1 MPKEKLTAT
10 HHAVVLTCIS
20 FLYTDILFIISWSRS
35 VQRVHEEK
43 EKQANTLQC
52 YSSEPVYSPTNKLL
66 KRKFFFQQKWKGKT
80 PNIAVFFPPNISPL
94 SKNMGG
100 LVVQRRK
107 ANLRR
112 TTLTIMQKQFWK
124 NWMHLISTSRLNV
137 QSKIKISGG
146 SFYNRPKPF
155 SGLT

>member
-43 EKQANTLQC
+43 EKQAKTLQY
-52 YSSEPVYSPTNKLL
+52 YSSEPVYSPRDKLL

-80 PNIAVFFPPNISPL
+80 PNTAVFFPPNISPL

-107 ANLRR
+107 ANLQR
-112 TTLTIMQKQFWK
+112 TTLTIMHNKFSK
-124 NWMHLISTSRLNV
+124 NLKHLISPSKLNV